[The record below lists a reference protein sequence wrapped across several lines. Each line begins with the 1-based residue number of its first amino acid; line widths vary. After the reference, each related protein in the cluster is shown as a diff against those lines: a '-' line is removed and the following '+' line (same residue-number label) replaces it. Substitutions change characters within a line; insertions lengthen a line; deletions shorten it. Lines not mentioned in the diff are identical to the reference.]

1 MVYICFI
8 VNRKKKIL
16 NSPFTK
22 KNYIIMLNS
31 LFSNIPLIIQDTA
44 SVEGDM
50 GMLWMLL
57 SGILVFFMQAGFT
70 LVESGM
76 TRSKNA
82 VNIAMKNLL
91 DICVGSLTYWFVG
104 YSLMYGATSN
114 GWLFWS
120 GLFQGDGSDL
130 FFQTM
135 FAATAATIVS
145 GAIAGRT
152 KYSTYAIFT
161 VVMTAI
167 IYPIAGGWQWK
178 GDNNAVIEATDGL
191 EKIGGWLANAGFID
205 FAGSS
210 IVHAVGGFAA
220 LVAAFMVGPR
230 IGKYVDGKVVPM
242 PGHNQILATLGVF
255 ILWLGWF
262 GFNGGSQGAWGGKA
276 AVSASAVV
284 VVTNLAAAAGAMG
297 ALITTWIWYGKPNLA
312 QTLNGALAGLV
323 SITAGCGNMTE
334 GGAVLAGLIGGIIVV
349 FSIEIIEKKLKI
361 DDAIGAASVHGVA
374 GFWGTIV
381 IGLWGVDGDGPI
393 GLINAG
399 ETKQIVAQ
407 LTGAVAYMVWAIFLS
422 FIVFGIL
429 KYTIGLRVTEAEEL
443 EGLDVS
449 EHGTLAYPG
458 KRTRE

>member
-1 MVYICFI
+1 MSHLI
-8 VNRKKKIL
+8 NNL
-16 NSPFTK
+16 
-22 KNYIIMLNS
+22 
-31 LFSNIPLIIQDTA
+31 PLVIQDA
-44 SVEGDM
+44 AAVESLAGAIKDDM

-91 DICVGSLTYWFVG
+91 DIAVGSLTYWFVG
-104 YSLMYGATSN
+104 YSLMYGDTSN
-114 GWLFWS
+114 GWFFWS
-120 GLFQGDGSDL
+120 GIMQGEGADL

-152 KYSTYAIFT
+152 KYSTYVIFSI
-161 VVMTAI
+161 VMTAI
-167 IYPIAGGWQWK
+167 IYPIAGGWQWQ
-178 GDNNAVIEATDGL
+178 GS
-191 EKIGGWLANAGFID
+191 GWLTELGFID

-220 LVAAFMVGPR
+220 LVAAYLVGPR
-230 IGKYVDGKVVPM
+230 IGKFVDGKVMPI

-262 GFNGGSQGAWGGKA
+262 GFNGGSQLAWGGDDSVA
-276 AVSASAVV
+276 ASTVV
-284 VVTNLAAAAGAMG
+284 LITNLAAAAGALG
-297 ALITTWIWYGKPNLA
+297 ALITTWIWYGKPHLA
-312 QTLNGALAGLV
+312 QSLNGALAGLV
-323 SITAGCGNMTE
+323 SITAGCGNMTA
-334 GGAVLAGLIGGIIVV
+334 GGAVLAGLIGGVIVV

-361 DDAIGAASVHGVA
+361 DDAIGAASVHGVV

-381 IGLWGVDGDGPI
+381 IGLWGVDGDD
-393 GLINAG
+393 GLGLFNGGGADQLI
-399 ETKQIVAQ
+399 AQ
-407 LTGAVAYMVWAIFLS
+407 LTGGVAYAVWAVVLS

-429 KYTIGLRVTEAEEL
+429 KKTVGLRVTEEE
-443 EGLDVS
+443 EVAGLDIS
-449 EHGTLAYPG
+449 EHGSIAYPG
-458 KRTRE
+458 KRERGQE

>member
-1 MVYICFI
+1 MSHLI
-8 VNRKKKIL
+8 NNL
-16 NSPFTK
+16 
-22 KNYIIMLNS
+22 
-31 LFSNIPLIIQDTA
+31 PLVIQDA
-44 SVEGDM
+44 AAVERLAGAIKDDM

-91 DICVGSLTYWFVG
+91 DIAIGSLTYWFVG
-104 YSLMYGATSN
+104 YSLMYGDTSN
-114 GWLFWS
+114 GWFFWS
-120 GLFQGDGSDL
+120 GIMQGEGADL

-152 KYSTYAIFT
+152 KYSTYVIFSI
-161 VVMTAI
+161 VMTAI
-167 IYPIAGGWQWK
+167 IYPIAGGWQWQ
-178 GDNNAVIEATDGL
+178 GS
-191 EKIGGWLANAGFID
+191 GWLTELGFID

-220 LVAAFMVGPR
+220 LVAAYMVGPR
-230 IGKYVDGKVVPM
+230 IGKFVDGKIMPI

-262 GFNGGSQGAWGGKA
+262 GFNGGSQLAWGGDDAVA
-276 AVSASAVV
+276 ASTVV
-284 VVTNLAAAAGAMG
+284 LITNLAAAAGALG

-312 QTLNGALAGLV
+312 QSLNGALAGLV
-323 SITAGCGNMTE
+323 SITAGCGNMTA
-334 GGAVLAGLIGGIIVV
+334 GGAVLAGLIGGVIVV

-361 DDAIGAASVHGVA
+361 DDAIGAASVHGIV

-381 IGLWGVDGDGPI
+381 IGLWGVDGDT
-393 GLINAG
+393 GLGLFNGGGADQLI
-399 ETKQIVAQ
+399 AQ
-407 LTGAVAYMVWAIFLS
+407 LTGAIAYAVWAVVLS
-422 FIVFGIL
+422 FVVFGIL
-429 KYTIGLRVTEAEEL
+429 KKTVGLRVTEEE
-443 EGLDVS
+443 EVAGLDIS
-449 EHGTLAYPG
+449 EHGSIAYPG
-458 KRTRE
+458 KRERGQE

>member
-1 MVYICFI
+1 MSHLI
-8 VNRKKKIL
+8 NNL
-16 NSPFTK
+16 
-22 KNYIIMLNS
+22 
-31 LFSNIPLIIQDTA
+31 PLVIQDA
-44 SVEGDM
+44 AAVESLAGAIKDDM

-91 DICVGSLTYWFVG
+91 DIAVGSLTYWFVG
-104 YSLMYGATSN
+104 YSLMYGDTSN
-114 GWLFWS
+114 GWFFWS
-120 GLFQGDGSDL
+120 GIMQGEGADL

-152 KYSTYAIFT
+152 KYSTYVIFSI
-161 VVMTAI
+161 VMTAI
-167 IYPIAGGWQWK
+167 IYPIAGGWQWQ
-178 GDNNAVIEATDGL
+178 GS
-191 EKIGGWLANAGFID
+191 GWLTELGFID

-220 LVAAFMVGPR
+220 LVAAYLVGPR
-230 IGKYVDGKVVPM
+230 IGKYVNGKVMPI

-262 GFNGGSQGAWGGKA
+262 GFNGGSQLAWGGDDAVA
-276 AVSASAVV
+276 ASTVV
-284 VVTNLAAAAGAMG
+284 LITNLAAAAGALG
-297 ALITTWIWYGKPNLA
+297 ALITTWIWYGKPHLA
-312 QTLNGALAGLV
+312 QSLNGALDGLV
-323 SITAGCGNMTE
+323 SITAGCGNMSA

-349 FSIEIIEKKLKI
+349 FSIEFIEKKLKI
-361 DDAIGAASVHGVA
+361 DDAIGAASVHGVV

-381 IGLWGVDGDGPI
+381 IGLWGIDGDSPI
-393 GLINAG
+393 GLFNGGGSAQLIS
-399 ETKQIVAQ
+399 Q
-407 LTGAVAYMVWAIFLS
+407 LTGGLAYAVWAVVLS

-429 KYTIGLRVTEAEEL
+429 KKTVGLRVTEEE
-443 EGLDVS
+443 EVAGLDIS
-449 EHGTLAYPG
+449 EHGSIAYPG
-458 KRTRE
+458 KRERGQD

>member
-1 MVYICFI
+1 MYNLLNLFI
-8 VNRKKKIL
+8 
-16 NSPFTK
+16 
-22 KNYIIMLNS
+22 S
-31 LFSNIPLIIQDTA
+31 LFQETA
-44 SVEGDM
+44 VAVIEVADIVTSEDVTAAAEAVKTGLYGDM
-50 GMLWMLL
+50 GMLWMLI

-76 TRSKNA
+76 TQSKNA

-91 DICVGSLTYWFVG
+91 DITVGSLTYWFVG
-104 YSLMYGATSN
+104 YSLMYGDTTN
-114 GWLFWS
+114 GWFFWS
-120 GLFQGDGSDL
+120 GIMQGEGADL

-167 IYPIAGGWQWK
+167 IYPIAGGWQWQ
-178 GDNNAVIEATDGL
+178 GS
-191 EKIGGWLANAGFID
+191 GWLTELGFID

-220 LVAAFMVGPR
+220 LVAAYMVGPR
-230 IGKYVDGKVVPM
+230 IGKYVDGKVMPI

-262 GFNGGSQGAWGGKA
+262 GFNGGSQLAWGGDDAVA
-276 AVSASAVV
+276 ASTVV
-284 VVTNLAAAAGAMG
+284 LITNLSAAAGALG
-297 ALITTWIWYGKPNLA
+297 ALVTTWIWYGKPHLA

-323 SITAGCGNMTE
+323 SITAGCGNMTT
-334 GGAVLAGLIGGIIVV
+334 GGAVLAGLIGGVIVV
-349 FSIEIIEKKLKI
+349 FSIEFIEKKLKI
-361 DDAIGAASVHGVA
+361 DDAIGAASVHGIV

-381 IGLWGVDGDGPI
+381 IGLWGVDGDTKLGI
-393 GLINAG
+393 FNGGGSDQLIN
-399 ETKQIVAQ
+399 Q
-407 LTGAVAYMVWAIFLS
+407 LIGGLAYAVWAIVLS
-422 FIVFGIL
+422 FVVFGIL
-429 KYTIGLRVTEAEEL
+429 KYTIGLRVTEEE
-443 EGLDVS
+443 EVAGLDVS
-449 EHGTLAYPG
+449 EHGSIAYAG

>member
-1 MVYICFI
+1 
-8 VNRKKKIL
+8 
-16 NSPFTK
+16 
-22 KNYIIMLNS
+22 MLHS
-31 LFSNIPLIIQDTA
+31 LFTHIPMVIQDTA
-44 SVEGDM
+44 AIEGDM

-104 YSLMYGATSN
+104 YSLMYGDSSN
-114 GWLFWS
+114 GWFFWS
-120 GLFQGDGSDL
+120 GILQGDGADL

-161 VVMTAI
+161 VVMTAFV
-167 IYPIAGGWQWK
+167 YPIAGGWEW
-178 GDNNAVIEATDGL
+178 N
-191 EKIGGWLANAGFID
+191 GGWLNTAFEAEFID

-210 IVHAVGGFAA
+210 IVHGVGGFAA

-230 IGKYVDGKVVPM
+230 IGKYVDGKVVPI
-242 PGHNQILATLGVF
+242 PGHNQILTTLGVF

-262 GFNGGSQGAWGGKA
+262 GFNGGSQLAWGGDDA
-276 AVSASAVV
+276 IGASAVV
-284 VVTNLAAAAGAMG
+284 VITNLAAAAGALG

-334 GGAVLAGLIGGIIVV
+334 GGAVLAGLIGGVIVV
-349 FSIEIIEKKLKI
+349 FSIEFIEKKLKI

-381 IGLWGVDGDGPI
+381 IGLWGVSGEEAI
-393 GLINAG
+393 GLFNGGGSA
-399 ETKQIVAQ
+399 QLVAQ
-407 LTGAVAYMVWAIFLS
+407 LVGALSYMLWAVVLS
-422 FIVFGIL
+422 FVVFGIL
-429 KYTIGLRVTEAEEL
+429 KATIGLRVTEEE
-443 EGLDVS
+443 EIAGLDVS
-449 EHGTLAYPG
+449 EHGSIAYPG